1 MIPCLLLLPAALL
14 LDILFGDP
22 PNRRHPVCLIGWC
35 ARRLEPEARRLWG
48 GSFKA
53 GMLAALGV
61 CAAAECGLF
70 LLFLPFFTLSS
81 LTASPW
87 LPWIPAVLAV
97 YICMAPR
104 GLAEH
109 AARVASALRRENG
122 EEGATRNG
130 WTPAAWRGP
139 PSKAWRK
146 I

>member
-61 CAAAECGLF
+61 CC
-70 LLFLPFFTLSS
+70 
-81 LTASPW
+81 
-87 LPWIPAVLAV
+87 
-97 YICMAPR
+97 
-104 GLAEH
+104 
-109 AARVASALRRENG
+109 
-122 EEGATRNG
+122 
-130 WTPAAWRGP
+130 
-139 PSKAWRK
+139 KAWRLSAARRWCLASCRAG
-146 I
+146 